1 MGKQLPFFLSKSCDF
16 NLKMDVYK
24 KMFSSVD
31 NGNSGEITIDQ
42 LKNSIEKSAEK
53 DFVLFMNEEISRLKS
68 DNIKLESYQDL
79 VEKFMVRKLWR
90 NLFMTDQGT
99 DECMKILFPLID
111 KDGDGEVNKVE
122 FTKLL
127 KKLNDEEDEF
137 KAENKDAGEAFDK
150 LDVDGSGS
158 ISFDELIHAFKNGKF

>member
-1 MGKQLPFFLSKSCDF
+1 MGRLFLLQRNSCHFFCQK
-16 NLKMDVYK
+16 V
-24 KMFSSVD
+24 V
-31 NGNSGEITIDQ
+31 T
-42 LKNSIEKSAEK
+42 SIEKSAEK

-79 VEKFMVRKLWR
+79 VEKFMIRKLWR

-137 KAENKDAGEAFDK
+137 KAENKDAGEA
-150 LDVDGSGS
+150 LD
-158 ISFDELIHAFKNGKF
+158 